1 MATRLGL
8 DRAAVIAAAI
18 DIVDRD
24 GLAALSMTGLAAA
37 LGIRG
42 PSLYAHVRGQAG
54 LRRDL
59 WLWVVTDLGDR
70 LRDSVMGRSGETAL
84 FSFAEAMRDYARRYP
99 GRYQL
104 TLDPPVPF
112 DDEAMAVRRRANAA
126 FEAMIVSFGV
136 RGDQARHAGRALR
149 AAIHGFVALEAS
161 DAIGDHEVDASFETM
176 LGLLARGLAPH
187 QDLAPKQGLARRG
200 AAVTA

>member
-1 MATRLGL
+1 MATRMGL
-8 DRAAVIAAAI
+8 DRTAVVAAAVG
-18 DIVDRD
+18 IVDRD
-24 GLAALSMTGLAAA
+24 GLAGLSMARLAAE

-42 PSLYAHVRGQAG
+42 PSLYAHVRGLAG

-59 WLWVVTDLGDR
+59 WLWVVADLGDR

-84 FSFAEAMRDYARRYP
+84 FSFAEALRDYARSYP

-104 TLDPPVPF
+104 SLDPPVPF
-112 DDEAMAVRRRANAA
+112 DDEAKAVRRRANAA

-149 AAIHGFVALEAS
+149 AAIHGFVALEAG
-161 DAIGDHEVDASFETM
+161 DAIGEHDVDASFATM
-176 LGLLARGLAPH
+176 LVLLARGLSPQAS
-187 QDLAPKQGLARRG
+187 
-200 AAVTA
+200 AASA

>member
-1 MATRLGL
+1 MATRVGL
-8 DRAAVIAAAI
+8 DRAAVIAAAV
-18 DIVDRD
+18 DIVDTE
-24 GLAALSMTGLAAA
+24 GLAALTMTRLAAA

-59 WLWVVTDLGDR
+59 WLWVVADLGDR

-112 DDEAMAVRRRANAA
+112 DDEAIAVRRRANAA
-126 FEAMIVSFGV
+126 FEAMITSFGV
-136 RGDQARHAGRALR
+136 RGEQAHHAGRALR

-161 DAIGDHEVDASFETM
+161 DAIGDHDVDASFETM
-176 LGLLARGLAPH
+176 LVLLARGLSP
-187 QDLAPKQGLARRG
+187 QQPN
-200 AAVTA
+200 AATA